1 MLQLFK
7 ATAASQ
13 PFRVQGFWRV
23 LVCCKRTDGI
33 GSGIVALRNAQ
44 VTMVRE
50 RLHLGRT
57 LERELHL
64 GLHGMRLDCE

>member
-7 ATAASQ
+7 ATGTSQ

-23 LVCCKRTDGI
+23 LVRCKRTDDI
-33 GSGIVALRNAQ
+33 RSGIVALRNAP
-44 VTMVRE
+44 VTMVGE

>member
-1 MLQLFK
+1 VLQLFK
-7 ATAASQ
+7 ATGASQ

-23 LVCCKRTDGI
+23 LVRCQRTDGI
-33 GSGIVALRNAQ
+33 RSGIVALRNAQ
-44 VTMVRE
+44 VMMVGE